1 MFNGGMDFEL
11 TMRLFLG
18 DKAYHIAGQE
28 SHDKYRREWL
38 LKAAKKILLR
48 VDAIET
54 TTRHKQMLM
63 TEAEKLI
70 QSLKGQI
77 RSPWSVVYRLFR
89 LCGRLLGFDFV
100 RGAIV
105 HTPIYYQTSE
115 QYYTSKILEG
125 GDALQDYYDKKDA
138 VSTRER
144 LAKQLKEE
152 GLTDFKIALVLN
164 TTEYQIKKMRKGL

>member
-38 LKAAKKILLR
+38 LKAAKRILRR

-54 TTRHKQMLM
+54 TTRHKKLLM
-63 TEAEKLI
+63 AEAEKLV

-77 RSPWSVVYRLFR
+77 RSPWTIAYRLFR

-100 RGAIV
+100 RGSIV
-105 HTPIYYQTSE
+105 HTPMYYQTPD
-115 QYYTSKILEG
+115 QHYTTEIFEG
-125 GDALQDYYDKKDA
+125 GDELQDYYDKKNA
-138 VSTRER
+138 VST
-144 LAKQLKEE
+144 LSL
-152 GLTDFKIALVLN
+152 IH
-164 TTEYQIKKMRKGL
+164 I

>member
-1 MFNGGMDFEL
+1 MLNGGMDFEI
-11 TMRLFLG
+11 TVRLFLG

-28 SHDKYRREWL
+28 NHDKYRREWL
-38 LKAAKKILLR
+38 LKAAKKILRRIDVL
-48 VDAIET
+48 ET

-70 QSLKGQI
+70 QSLKGKI
-77 RSPWSVVYRLFR
+77 RSPWTLVYCLFR
-89 LCGRLLGFDFV
+89 LCGRLWGFDFV
-100 RGAIV
+100 RGSIV
-105 HTPIYYQTSE
+105 HTPIYYQTPE

-125 GDALQDYYDKKDA
+125 GDALQDYYDQKDA
-138 VSTRER
+138 VSTRKR
-144 LAKQLKEE
+144 LAEQLKEE